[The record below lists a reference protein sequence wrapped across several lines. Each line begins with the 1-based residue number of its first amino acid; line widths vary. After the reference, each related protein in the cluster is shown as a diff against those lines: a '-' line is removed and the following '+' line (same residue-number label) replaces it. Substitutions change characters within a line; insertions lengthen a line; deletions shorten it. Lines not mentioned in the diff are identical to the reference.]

1 MPKPTLKQIWQY
13 ARTDLKAVP
22 PSPHEIALR
31 CAAAIL
37 GSGKFGDDMT
47 APMDVAWRCV
57 LPFYAGQKSY
67 LEQGAMMYQMSV
79 HASEPEMTSA
89 EAYAYVTGGETGNM
103 GEAGHISY
111 AMAVQMISA
120 EDAAINQLRQIRI
133 SECDQAMFAADRDL
147 VAALEKR
154 HLHPTA
160 ANESKVRYYQEVWH
174 QAAAAQSEAHSW
186 TPPAAEVAAA
196 VARAQN

>member
-1 MPKPTLKQIWQY
+1 MPKPTLKQIWRY

-67 LEQGAMMYQMSV
+67 LEQGAMMYQMSL

-89 EAYAYVTGGETGNM
+89 EAYAYVTGGETGDM
-103 GEAGHISY
+103 GEAGFNTFT
-111 AMAVQMISA
+111 MAVQSISA

-133 SECDQAMFAADRDL
+133 SECDQAMFAAD
-147 VAALEKR
+147 AAL
-154 HLHPTA
+154 HLAHISNDPA
-160 ANESKVRYYQEVWH
+160 KSRRVAKAKEFWD
-174 QAAAAQSEAHSW
+174 AAAKAQSEAHSW